1 MNTHHSHAIAPDDWF
16 MEHPRL
22 SEFVATARE
31 LIDASAG
38 DVPGLLGAL
47 DVPFRDLLA
56 DQFWLAP
63 QFGIGCETGG
73 MGGGIG
79 QWLLFRSGDH
89 SLTLFS
95 LVVPPGSATPVHDH
109 HAWGLVG
116 LYRGEQ
122 AEDVYR
128 RDTAMPDPAGRAPLT
143 LVEQRTVN
151 PGDMYRLLPP
161 SDDVHAVRTTST
173 VPSVSIHLLGIDA
186 GCVWRHRFEP
196 DHARALPF
204 RSGYSNEP
212 CADADAQPPERITC
226 APAAAPQSA

>member
-1 MNTHHSHAIAPDDWF
+1 MSTPTHSHSGLQSDDWF

-22 SEFVATARE
+22 SEFVATSRE
-31 LIDASAG
+31 LIGGSG
-38 DVPGLLGAL
+38 GNVPALLRAL
-47 DVPFRDLLA
+47 EAPFRDLLA
-56 DQFWLAP
+56 DQTWLAP

-79 QWLLFRSGDH
+79 QWLLFRSADH
-89 SLTLFS
+89 TLTLFS
-95 LVVPPGSATPVHDH
+95 LVVPPGSSTPVHDH

-128 RDTAMPDPAGRAPLT
+128 RETTTPDPAGRAPLT
-143 LVEQRTVN
+143 LVEQRTVR

-161 SDDVHAVRTTST
+161 SDDVHAVRTTSA

-196 DHARALPF
+196 DHAMAHPF

-212 CADADAQPPERITC
+212 CADAEAKPPELIAC
-226 APAAAPQSA
+226 A